1 MNNFKLAVIDDHT
14 LLRKGLVELLQGK
27 GMEYKVILEASDGAE
42 LLEKLN
48 PQNLPDVILLDINM
62 PNLDGYRT
70 AASLK
75 IQYPELH
82 ILALSMYDDESA
94 IIGMLRSG
102 ARGYILKDSE
112 PAELKRAIESIAKT
126 GVHYSEMV
134 SGTLIHSLLST
145 HSGSANNKDIL
156 GLNEKEKEFLRLCCS
171 EMTYKEIAEKM
182 YLSPRTIDGY
192 REQLF
197 GKLQVKNRVGLV
209 LFAIKSNI
217 FLLR

>member
-1 MNNFKLAVIDDHT
+1 MNNFKLAVVDDHT

-27 GMEYKVILEASDGAE
+27 GMDYEVVLEAKDGVEFFA
-42 LLEKLN
+42 KLN
-48 PQNLPDVILLDINM
+48 PQNLPDVILMDINM

-70 AASLK
+70 AEQLK
-75 IQYPELH
+75 RQYPELH

-112 PAELKRAIESIAKT
+112 PMELKCAIESIAKT

-134 SGTLIHSLLST
+134 SGTLIHSLLSG
-145 HSGSANNKDIL
+145 HPGVPNNNEL
-156 GLNEKEKEFLRLCCS
+156 LSLNEKEREFLKLCCS

-182 YLSPRTIDGY
+182 HLSPRTIDGY

-197 GKLQVKNRVGLV
+197 EKLQVKNRVGLV
-209 LFAIKSNI
+209 LFAIRSNI